1 MKEEIIQTIIP
12 FHHPNLAKID
22 EFKQKRDQRIEKYLW
37 EEKEHLLRLEKEASK
52 NHPRLYLYHQIV
64 MSVPKLFNISQKD
77 DFTQQNKKLFKR
89 STKDIILKGRWIM
102 K

>member
-1 MKEEIIQTIIP
+1 
-12 FHHPNLAKID
+12 
-22 EFKQKRDQRIEKYLW
+22 
-37 EEKEHLLRLEKEASK
+37 
-52 NHPRLYLYHQIV
+52 
-64 MSVPKLFNISQKD
+64 MSVPKLFNRSQKD